1 MTMTI
6 TKLAEI
12 HEEGIRETVPPGVPD
27 DLVLIEIPLKLYSM
41 MRLELQRL
49 ELENGKFRKVYFG
62 NRYN

>member
-12 HEEGIRETVPPGVPD
+12 HEEGLRETVPPGVPD
-27 DLVLIEIPLKLYSM
+27 DMVIIQIPLKLYSM
-41 MRLELQRL
+41 MRVELQRL
-49 ELENGKFRKVYFG
+49 ETENKAFRKVYFG